1 MDTQNNSKV
10 TDRPTVIF
18 LSAVVIA
25 FTSGAGAWM
34 FLTNNTEER
43 TRAVVTEMKNE
54 GALQVVAKESEATTQ
69 RVQEINTRLD
79 SISSQM
85 NQMYLRIESLESGN
99 TESQTIVV
107 PPTEIPVDKATFLLS
122 NQLIVKPTTIFS
134 SLKHGTIE
142 LTVGSNSPEKIQF
155 QDLPFRKSIS
165 LSGQDYFIDILNCEN
180 KTVTISIVQKL

>member
-1 MDTQNNSKV
+1 
-10 TDRPTVIF
+10 
-18 LSAVVIA
+18 
-25 FTSGAGAWM
+25 
-34 FLTNNTEER
+34 
-43 TRAVVTEMKNE
+43 
-54 GALQVVAKESEATTQ
+54 
-69 RVQEINTRLD
+69 
-79 SISSQM
+79 M

-142 LTVGSNSPEKIQF
+142 LTVGSNSPEKIKF

-165 LSGQDYFIDILNCEN
+165 LSGQDYFIDILNCED